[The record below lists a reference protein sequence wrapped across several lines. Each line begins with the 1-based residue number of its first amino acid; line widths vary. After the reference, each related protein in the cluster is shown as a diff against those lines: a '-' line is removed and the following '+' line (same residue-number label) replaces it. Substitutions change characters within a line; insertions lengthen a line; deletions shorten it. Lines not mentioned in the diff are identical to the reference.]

1 MKKLIMIASVLPF
14 VSAMLFAGGTDSTKT
29 AIAEDAKCLQFR
41 IGSNFSLSSFQGSS
55 ISYKKHTSE
64 NRAYRAGITVSG
76 EMSKDSRTLEN
87 YNDADSLHRDYN
99 INNHVFSITVNWQ
112 RLEYSRSGNMYFYYG
127 YGPNI
132 AYVIDCQEYLSEEFR
147 TTEPEITEDQ
157 DNNILHGI
165 SAGATLLAGVEYFIT
180 ASVSIHAEYSQGISY
195 TYQWYK
201 IFRSYN
207 EENIMNESRQSST
220 VSLNSGGARLGCSFY
235 F

>member
-1 MKKLIMIASVLPF
+1 MKKLIIIATMLLF

-76 EMSKDSRTLEN
+76 GMLKDFQAYDTSFGT
-87 YNDADSLHRDYN
+87 DSLHRDYN
-99 INNHVFSITVNWQ
+99 VNNNDFSIAVNWQ
-112 RLEYSRSGNMYFYYG
+112 RLKYSRSGNTYFYYG

-132 AYVIDCQEYLSEEFR
+132 AYVLDYQEYLREECR
-147 TTEPEITEDQ
+147 TTEPEIIEIQ
-157 DNNILHGI
+157 EKRISHGI

-195 TYQWYK
+195 KYQWYK
-201 IFRSYN
+201 IFGDYN
-207 EENIMNESRQSST
+207 EEQIRNEIRKNNAL
-220 VSLNSGGARLGCSFY
+220 SLDAGGARFGCSFY